1 MPTPAPQTEPWTI
14 KRLLAWMTE
23 AFSKTGL
30 DSPRLC
36 AEILLGHVLG
46 LDRLKLYIGADR
58 EPEPDQLQ
66 SLRGLVA
73 RALKHE
79 PVQYLTG
86 EAWFFGLPMH
96 VSPAVL
102 VPRPCTELIVEQT
115 LRAARPAAPQ
125 ASEPV
130 RQAPDAQAAADQPA
144 ILVGD
149 EIRAK
154 NKAAS
159 ARAGEG
165 LLIADVCTGSGC
177 IAVAIAKRLPA
188 ARLIAT
194 DLSEDALKVAR
205 KNAERHEVDD
215 RIEFRSGDLTSPLTD
230 PPAQADVLV
239 SNPPYIP
246 DHEWDAVPANV
257 RLFEPSLALRG
268 GPDGLALVKP
278 LIEGATRVL
287 KPGGLLLVEIAA
299 VTAPQVE
306 RLAVQA
312 GLQDVR
318 VLPDLEGLPRV
329 LHARAPESR

>member
-1 MPTPAPQTEPWTI
+1 
-14 KRLLAWMTE
+14 MTE
-23 AFSKTGL
+23 AFTKTGL

-36 AEILLGHVLG
+36 AEILLGHVLD

-66 SLRGLVA
+66 RLRALVA

-86 EAWFFGLPMH
+86 EAWFFGLPFR

-102 VPRPCTELIVEQT
+102 VPRPCTELIVERVMAEARQA
-115 LRAARPAAPQ
+115 RAPIADSPPAA
-125 ASEPV
+125 AEAGSESPPTQV
-130 RQAPDAQAAADQPA
+130 
-144 ILVGD
+144 LVGD
-149 EIRAK
+149 ELRAK
-154 NKAAS
+154 NKAAA

-165 LLIADVCTGSGC
+165 LLIADICTGSGC

-194 DLSEDALKVAR
+194 DISPGALAVAA
-205 KNAERHEVDD
+205 KNAERHEVES
-215 RIEFRSGDLTSPLTD
+215 RIDFREGDLLAPLLD
-230 PPAQADVLV
+230 QPPLADVLV

-246 DHEWDAVPANV
+246 DHEWDTVPANV

-278 LIEGATRVL
+278 LIEDATRVL

-306 RLAVQA
+306 RLAAQA

-318 VLPDLEGLPRV
+318 VLPDWEGLPRV
-329 LHARAPESR
+329 LHARTPESR